1 MTPRISTV
9 LMVVLA
15 LTLTM
20 AGCFGGL
27 RGKKVRKLREG
38 PPRQLLYSIELTLN
52 GEVISSPRVTVLEG
66 EEASITISGDD
77 LTSDIEIQIEE
88 DGTISAQ
95 VVHGGGA
102 VDDDAELRGSDH
114 PCWQWRYPSD
124 LGDHRTCR
132 LSGLSS
138 RRLKGCGRDD
148 PDSLLPAMVAA
159 TLQILLTFTAVWP
172 ANMHSCGCVTR
183 G

>member
-1 MTPRISTV
+1 MTPRFSMV

-27 RGKKVRKLREG
+27 RGKKVRKMREG
-38 PPRQLLYSIELTLN
+38 PPRQLLYSMELSLN
-52 GEVISSPRVTVLEG
+52 GELISSPRVTVLEG

-95 VVHGGGA
+95 VVHGGGQSSTTLKVA
-102 VDDDAELRGSDH
+102 DLTVRPGNGNNTLRISATIEPVD
-114 PCWQWRYPSD
+114 
-124 LGDHRTCR
+124 
-132 LSGLSS
+132 
-138 RRLKGCGRDD
+138 
-148 PDSLLPAMVAA
+148 
-159 TLQILLTFTAVWP
+159 
-172 ANMHSCGCVTR
+172 
-183 G
+183 

>member
-1 MTPRISTV
+1 MTPRFSMV

-27 RGKKVRKLREG
+27 RGKKVRKMREG
-38 PPRQLLYSIELTLN
+38 PPRQLLYSMELSLN
-52 GEVISSPRVTVLEG
+52 GELISSPRVTVLEG

-95 VVHGGGA
+95 VVHGGGQSSTTLKVA
-102 VDDDAELRGSDH
+102 
-114 PCWQWRYPSD
+114 D
-124 LGDHRTCR
+124 LTVRPGN
-132 LSGLSS
+132 GNN
-138 RRLKGCGRDD
+138 
-148 PDSLLPAMVAA
+148 
-159 TLQILLTFTAVWP
+159 TLQISATIEPVD
-172 ANMHSCGCVTR
+172 
-183 G
+183 

>member
-1 MTPRISTV
+1 
-9 LMVVLA
+9 MVVLA

-27 RGKKVRKLREG
+27 RDKKVRKLREG

-88 DGTISAQ
+88 DGTISAL
-95 VVHGGGA
+95 VVHGGGQSTTTLNSA
-102 VDDDAELRGSDH
+102 
-114 PCWQWRYPSD
+114 D
-124 LGDHRTCR
+124 LTIRAGNGD
-132 LSGLSS
+132 
-138 RRLKGCGRDD
+138 
-148 PDSLLPAMVAA
+148 
-159 TLQILLTFTAVWP
+159 TLQISATIEPVD
-172 ANMHSCGCVTR
+172 
-183 G
+183 

>member
-1 MTPRISTV
+1 
-9 LMVVLA
+9 MVVLA

-27 RGKKVRKLREG
+27 RDKKVRKLREG

-95 VVHGGGA
+95 VVHGGGQSTTTLNSA
-102 VDDDAELRGSDH
+102 
-114 PCWQWRYPSD
+114 D
-124 LGDHRTCR
+124 LTIRAGNGD
-132 LSGLSS
+132 
-138 RRLKGCGRDD
+138 
-148 PDSLLPAMVAA
+148 
-159 TLQILLTFTAVWP
+159 TLQISATIEPVD
-172 ANMHSCGCVTR
+172 
-183 G
+183 

>member
-95 VVHGGGA
+95 VVHGGGQSTTTLNSA
-102 VDDDAELRGSDH
+102 
-114 PCWQWRYPSD
+114 D
-124 LGDHRTCR
+124 LTIRAGNGD
-132 LSGLSS
+132 
-138 RRLKGCGRDD
+138 
-148 PDSLLPAMVAA
+148 
-159 TLQILLTFTAVWP
+159 TLQISATIEPVD
-172 ANMHSCGCVTR
+172 
-183 G
+183 

>member
-1 MTPRISTV
+1 MTKRIFTV
-9 LMVVLA
+9 SMVVLA

-95 VVHGGGA
+95 VVHGGGQSTTTLNSA
-102 VDDDAELRGSDH
+102 
-114 PCWQWRYPSD
+114 D
-124 LGDHRTCR
+124 LTIRAGNGD
-132 LSGLSS
+132 
-138 RRLKGCGRDD
+138 
-148 PDSLLPAMVAA
+148 
-159 TLQILLTFTAVWP
+159 TLQISATIEPVD
-172 ANMHSCGCVTR
+172 
-183 G
+183 

>member
-88 DGTISAQ
+88 DGTISAL
-95 VVHGGGA
+95 VAHGGGQSTTTLNSA
-102 VDDDAELRGSDH
+102 
-114 PCWQWRYPSD
+114 D
-124 LGDHRTCR
+124 LTIRAGNGD
-132 LSGLSS
+132 
-138 RRLKGCGRDD
+138 
-148 PDSLLPAMVAA
+148 
-159 TLQILLTFTAVWP
+159 TLQISATIEPVD
-172 ANMHSCGCVTR
+172 
-183 G
+183 

>member
-1 MTPRISTV
+1 MTKRIFTV
-9 LMVVLA
+9 SMVVLA

-95 VVHGGGA
+95 VVHGGGQSTTT
-102 VDDDAELRGSDH
+102 LNS
-114 PCWQWRYPSD
+114 SD
-124 LGDHRTCR
+124 LTIRAGNGD
-132 LSGLSS
+132 
-138 RRLKGCGRDD
+138 
-148 PDSLLPAMVAA
+148 
-159 TLQILLTFTAVWP
+159 TLQISATIEPVD
-172 ANMHSCGCVTR
+172 
-183 G
+183 